1 MLRLLL
7 SRASLGFLPLALT
20 STGALAESITAASPV
35 WVITD
40 RWHTVR
46 GEADRLIELDAPAR
60 IESELSRQLSSEPD
74 EALAQVRGRLR
85 GDVHQGLLQAYQDIT
100 EARRLGVAKI
110 PAVVVGGRYVVYG
123 EPDVVRAAIRVEQWR
138 RAQP

>member
-1 MLRLLL
+1 
-7 SRASLGFLPLALT
+7 
-20 STGALAESITAASPV
+20 ITAASPV

-40 RWHTVR
+40 RWHPVR
-46 GEADRLIELDAPAR
+46 GEADRLIELEAPAR
-60 IESELSRQLSSEPD
+60 IEAELSSRLSSDPG
-74 EALAQVRGRLR
+74 EAQAQVLSRLR
-85 GDVHQGLLQAYQDIT
+85 GDAHQSLRQAYQDVT
-100 EARRLGVAKI
+100 EAWRLGVAKI